1 MKRRFK
7 VTVDGE
13 TFTVEVE
20 EIGAPRVG
28 RPSSTPLT
36 ATAPRRAA
44 GAGGEAVEGLI
55 LAPLPGVVSEVR
67 VAVGDRVDPGSVV
80 LVLEAMKM
88 ENEVYAPAGGVVE
101 EIYVEPGRQVGRGD
115 RLVLIS

>member
-1 MKRRFK
+1 
-7 VTVDGE
+7 
-13 TFTVEVE
+13 
-20 EIGAPRVG
+20 
-28 RPSSTPLT
+28 
-36 ATAPRRAA
+36 
-44 GAGGEAVEGLI
+44 

-101 EIYVEPGRQVGRGD
+101 EVYVEPGRQVGRGD